1 MSNESL
7 QLSGTLYRKFD
18 TQQINEKMTKRDFV
32 VETDDSQ
39 YPQLVK
45 FELINDKCSIIDS
58 YSEGTKVTVKFNIR
72 GREWKKDETQTTY
85 FVSLNAWRIERDG
98 NGGSAYNAP
107 VQSAPIVQN
116 QQQPATS
123 GVDDDLPF

>member
-1 MSNESL
+1 MSNESF

-18 TQQINEKMTKRDFV
+18 AQQITDKMTKRDFV
-32 VETDDSQ
+32 IETEDPQ

-45 FELINDKCSIIDS
+45 FELINDKCSVIDE

-72 GREWKKDETQTTY
+72 GREWKKDEKTTY
-85 FVSLNAWRIERDG
+85 FVSLNAWRIERDA

-107 VQSAPIVQN
+107 VQSAPIIQN